1 MSLTIQNPNHKE
13 DEFVHFQKINL
24 FGESGVG
31 KSSFIKYLQN
41 FNNSEFTI
49 NNEIERQQSIDSS
62 LTPFLVEQIEM
73 ITIDFNEDRNLYFT
87 VVESNLDDYD
97 SIKTN
102 LDTLL
107 VQTECIIIMWDN
119 NNEDSFDNI
128 PNFVSTI
135 EAGMGDFIFRDAP
148 IFVIQNKI
156 DLDNKDEKNKED
168 EINKLID
175 KFKKEHPKIFY
186 EKLSLFD
193 SDSFYELVLKIYQK
207 MEILEKDLKIA
218 ELKIRKEDN
227 IINNVKFKRELKDKN
242 MNVNNEL
249 DNLKCI
255 LLGDTTVGKSTFI
268 NYLLGKKI
276 FETLPNIEI
285 GDTIFV
291 AEVEKEIVNFKLV
304 DSAGQEKY
312 NAIPDSLF
320 KNADC
325 ILLFFDVTNE
335 NSFKRL
341 SNWIENI
348 KKYGQIHKHFELLLI
363 GNKIDLNENRQVN
376 KKEAIEFAKENKI
389 KYFEFSS
396 LKGINVYEL
405 LNEITFMAY
414 ERFME
419 KNKEKAKSITIHKK
433 KAKKR
438 KKICC

>member
-1 MSLTIQNPNHKE
+1 
-13 DEFVHFQKINL
+13 
-24 FGESGVG
+24 
-31 KSSFIKYLQN
+31 
-41 FNNSEFTI
+41 
-49 NNEIERQQSIDSS
+49 
-62 LTPFLVEQIEM
+62 
-73 ITIDFNEDRNLYFT
+73 
-87 VVESNLDDYD
+87 
-97 SIKTN
+97 
-102 LDTLL
+102 
-107 VQTECIIIMWDN
+107 
-119 NNEDSFDNI
+119 
-128 PNFVSTI
+128 
-135 EAGMGDFIFRDAP
+135 
-148 IFVIQNKI
+148 
-156 DLDNKDEKNKED
+156 
-168 EINKLID
+168 
-175 KFKKEHPKIFY
+175 
-186 EKLSLFD
+186 
-193 SDSFYELVLKIYQK
+193 

-348 KKYGQIHKHFELLLI
+348 KKYGQIHKHFELLHI
-363 GNKIDLNENRQVN
+363 GNKIDLVENRQVY
-376 KKEAIEFAKENKI
+376 KKEAID
-389 KYFEFSS
+389 
-396 LKGINVYEL
+396 LQ
-405 LNEITFMAY
+405 
-414 ERFME
+414 
-419 KNKEKAKSITIHKK
+419 
-433 KAKKR
+433 
-438 KKICC
+438 KKIILYISNALV